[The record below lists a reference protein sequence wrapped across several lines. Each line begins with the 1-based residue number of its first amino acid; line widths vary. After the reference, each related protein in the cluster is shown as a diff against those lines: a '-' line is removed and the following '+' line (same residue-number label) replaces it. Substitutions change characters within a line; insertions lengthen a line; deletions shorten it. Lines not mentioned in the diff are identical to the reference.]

1 MKTFQK
7 LLVCVLNVILILT
20 WCNISNAF
28 FPPTFIEYELRF
40 QSGDGK
46 ILLLIK
52 KKCIEPSTN
61 MKQVRYGFCLH
72 EINRWIALILQTCS
86 DILSYSYSDV
96 PNRRLC
102 KFVTTVMFITEISL
116 YVIFGL
122 FSSAVRLLGT
132 VVRDTRVGWNRRRSQ
147 GTLVN
152 VKRVKNVSGWGQH
165 FLN

>member
-1 MKTFQK
+1 MDISPNCATRDERDCLSFFFTMKTFQK

-52 KKCIEPSTN
+52 QKCIEPSTN

-102 KFVTTVMFITEISL
+102 KFVTTVMFITEISMYAIYFWTFFL
-116 YVIFGL
+116 CCTLI
-122 FSSAVRLLGT
+122 
-132 VVRDTRVGWNRRRSQ
+132 RDSRS
-147 GTLVN
+147 G
-152 VKRVKNVSGWGQH
+152 H
-165 FLN
+165 